1 MLRNFVGQETFQIA
15 VATYMKR
22 LSVQT
27 VIFSLYIIIILICTA
42 FFLAN
47 FRVSTVNVLWRF
59 WMKNFTKIVNLDG
72 Q

>member
-15 VATYMKR
+15 VATYMER

-42 FFLAN
+42 FF
-47 FRVSTVNVLWRF
+47 
-59 WMKNFTKIVNLDG
+59 
-72 Q
+72 